1 MAERDGSLTPE
12 LLYLFD
18 ETIAEDQYRCGRP
31 MVHMTEMEHPGYS
44 YPAIY
49 EEPAILKSYGWNLV
63 DGSTSGPEEY
73 LGALLAGRQ
82 ILRETEAL
90 NG

>member
-1 MAERDGSLTPE
+1 
-12 LLYLFD
+12 
-18 ETIAEDQYRCGRP
+18 